1 MLNHKS
7 DTNLER
13 LREDSF
19 LIFLVIELNK
29 VTPKEKSDGGKRLE
43 KMGSESVAMDS
54 QYLWLILLPI
64 NFLLYKQMQNR
75 VTTSIGRGQRCK
87 RIMRY

>member
-7 DTNLER
+7 DINLER
-13 LREDSF
+13 IREGSF
-19 LIFLVIELNK
+19 LIFLVIELDK
-29 VTPKEKSDGGKRLE
+29 VTPTENSDGGRRLE
-43 KMGSESVAMDS
+43 MMGSESVVMGS

-64 NFLLYKQMQNR
+64 NFLLHKQMRNR
-75 VTTSIGRGQRCK
+75 VTTSTGRGQRRK